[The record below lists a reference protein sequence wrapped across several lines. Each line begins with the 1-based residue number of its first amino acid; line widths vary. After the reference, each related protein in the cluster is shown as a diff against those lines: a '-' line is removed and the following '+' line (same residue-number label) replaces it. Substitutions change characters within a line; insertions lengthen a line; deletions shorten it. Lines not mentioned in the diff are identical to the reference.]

1 VGGGGGGG
9 GVGKKVNFHVVR
21 APDAVRIF
29 SSFFLVILFVSSD
42 FLLVWVVVVAVVAV
56 VAVVLCRLDVL

>member
-1 VGGGGGGG
+1 MGGGGGG

-42 FLLVWVVVVAVVAV
+42 FLLVWVVVAVVAV

>member
-1 VGGGGGGG
+1 MGGG
-9 GVGKKVNFHVVR
+9 GKKVNFHVVR

>member
-9 GVGKKVNFHVVR
+9 GGGKKVNFHVVR